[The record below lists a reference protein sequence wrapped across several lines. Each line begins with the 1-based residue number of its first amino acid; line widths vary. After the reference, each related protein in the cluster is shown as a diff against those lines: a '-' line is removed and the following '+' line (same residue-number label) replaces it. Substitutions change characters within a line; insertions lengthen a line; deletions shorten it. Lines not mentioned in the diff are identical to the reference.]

1 MRKELFKKK
10 LLRRA
15 AALVLAAVLV
25 VGSVLPAVAA
35 VPEESNSYGEY
46 LQKAVLYQM
55 LGDKDAGMRY
65 FDQLIQQDPSDLTA
79 YLVRAQLRQAAGDIA
94 GARQDCDYAIG
105 QAGTNFEAN
114 PEIFLFGYSVR
125 AGVDFLLGDQAQ
137 YLADMQTNMDYT
149 NQIMGQLGL
158 YYAGEDAQTVREE
171 LAKITARMNE
181 LRSWYNNG
189 HPARNFQTEHANVTG
204 SVGDTAIQ
212 INESWSEDDLDTT
225 CNTTFH
231 LSQPVRKMTRKIE
244 ETFALVYAMGM
255 EENENGAV
263 AYFVPAGTVLT
274 MEQIFQS
281 GKSRAKNYTT
291 FRAEDLSGEEIW
303 SGESLTVEAGKIY
316 KLDYAAS
323 DSVEVYFIAV

>member
-15 AALVLAAVLV
+15 ATLVLAAVLV

-35 VPEESNSYGEY
+35 VPEESNSYGEH
-46 LQKAVLYQM
+46 LQKAILYQM
-55 LGDKDAGMRY
+55 LGDKETGLRY
-65 FDQLIQQDPSDLTA
+65 FDQQIQQNPSDLTA
-79 YLVRAQLRQAAGDIA
+79 YVVRAQLRQAAGDIT

-105 QAGTNFEAN
+105 QAGTNFAAN

-125 AGVDFLLGDQAQ
+125 AGVDFLQGDQAQ

-149 NQIMGQLGL
+149 NQIIGQLGM
-158 YYAGEDAQTVREE
+158 YYSAEDAQTIREE
-171 LAKITARMNE
+171 TAQAAAQMNE

-189 HPARNFQTEHANVTG
+189 HPARSFQTEHSSETG
-204 SVGDTAIQ
+204 SVGDTTIQ
-212 INESWSEDDLDTT
+212 INEFWSEDDLDTT
-225 CNTTFH
+225 CNTTFR
-231 LSQPVRKMTRKIE
+231 LSQPVRNMTRKIGASISLSYAITME
-244 ETFALVYAMGM
+244 ET
-255 EENENGAV
+255 ENGAV

-274 MEQIFQS
+274 MEQTFQS

-291 FRAEDLSGEEIW
+291 FRADDLAGNEIW

-323 DSVEVYFIAV
+323 DSMAVYFIAV